1 MNETS
6 CYKINGRIFFKHK
19 DVPCKRRVMKTLGV
33 KKNTFAGNMISR
45 VYDYYFQGAINLK
58 KEYRKYYRKE
68 FCSVEK
74 FIEEH
79 FNIELDDAK
88 KLAEGNYSM
97 KECSR
102 CSVERNIE
110 TLNYDESFKKAF
122 SKAVGELG
130 FIKDGMLEKQG
141 RELCRSIIYAL
152 DGGLRYHN
160 YEIPDYESI
169 KKVFGEKSARLFVKN
184 KGYHAYWGYTSSD
197 DSPITQFFTTDS
209 FEIEDKDFY
218 LNGRAC
224 VW

>member
-1 MNETS
+1 MS
-6 CYKINGRIFFKHK
+6 K
-19 DVPCKRRVMKTLGV
+19 KRRAKIPPFRVLNSENIFRKFVSKIMRSCD
-33 KKNTFAGNMISR
+33 KNFAQLH
-45 VYDYYFQGAINLK
+45 YDYYFQGAINLK

-122 SKAVGELG
+122 SKA
-130 FIKDGMLEKQG
+130 I
-141 RELCRSIIYAL
+141 
-152 DGGLRYHN
+152 GGLEDEDQDGIY
-160 YEIPDYESI
+160 YE
-169 KKVFGEKSARLFVKN
+169 
-184 KGYHAYWGYTSSD
+184 
-197 DSPITQFFTTDS
+197 
-209 FEIEDKDFY
+209 
-218 LNGRAC
+218 
-224 VW
+224 